1 VFFMQPERVVIFVN
15 GEIPDLQRARGM
27 LLPGDFIIAA
37 DGGSRHLH
45 AMGILPHLLVG
56 DLDSI
61 PASYLNEYRLLGIDI
76 KQYPSAKDATDLELA
91 FQHAASLQPASIVIA
106 GATGARFD
114 HTLANALLVSQPGYR
129 DLEIC
134 LDDGT
139 TKITLIR
146 QSLQITGSA
155 GDIVSLIPLSGA
167 VSGITTTGLEYH
179 LENEDLALGETR
191 GVSNVMTGPD
201 ARVIIQA
208 GMLLCIHTRMF
219 SGGK

>member
-1 VFFMQPERVVIFVN
+1 MQPERVVIFVN

-91 FQHAASLQPASIVIA
+91 FQHATSLQPASIVIA

>member
-1 VFFMQPERVVIFVN
+1 MQPERVVIFVN
-15 GEIPDLQRARGM
+15 GEIPDLRRARGM

-45 AMGILPHLLVG
+45 AMGIQPHLLVG

-61 PASYLNEYRLLGIDI
+61 PASYLNEYRLLGIEI
-76 KQYPSAKDATDLELA
+76 KQYPTAKDVTDLELA
-91 FQHAASLQPASIVIA
+91 FQHAASLQPASIMIA

-114 HTLANALLVSQPGYR
+114 HTLANVLLVSQPGYR

-167 VSGITTTGLEYH
+167 VSGITTTGLEYP
-179 LENEDLALGETR
+179 LKNEDLALGETR
-191 GVSNVMTGPD
+191 GVSNVMTGPA
-201 ARVIIQA
+201 ARVTIQA
-208 GMLLCIHTRMF
+208 GMLLCIHTRRF

>member
-1 VFFMQPERVVIFVN
+1 MQPERVVIFVN

-167 VSGITTTGLEYH
+167 VSGITTTGLEYP

>member
-1 VFFMQPERVVIFVN
+1 MQPERVVIFVN